1 MQNCWDSISPPFP
14 ESDLK
19 TAWYAAMFNVP
30 KRKRGILHIGRVT
43 KRFLTEENGPV
54 DCLELDCLK
63 PASGMLEEPPEHFG
77 KDTGM
82 FKAYNIIAGLLKI
95 MYVEGNK
102 WKFHG
107 YSDLF
112 RYFKTVEKEDRKSL
126 FERRYSCSSK

>member
-1 MQNCWDSISPPFP
+1 
-14 ESDLK
+14 
-19 TAWYAAMFNVP
+19 MFDVP
-30 KRKRGILHIGRVT
+30 KRKREVLYIGRVT

-54 DCLELDCLK
+54 DCLELDCLE
-63 PASGMLEEPPEHFG
+63 PASGILEEPPEHFG
-77 KDTGM
+77 KDIGM
-82 FKAYNIIAGLLKI
+82 FKAYDIIARPLKI
-95 MYVEGNK
+95 VYVERNK